1 MAPWGLPSPAG
12 AGQELFNNPLYRPM
26 GEHSTMSSAQQI
38 TAADAEAMVDD
49 AHGGPPITAD
59 PTSFDD
65 AVERAEWLEKVL
77 RCTFEME
84 AQDAKMIA
92 GCVIEQF
99 GDKDEILD
107 DEIPNDV
114 RSVFYTLEAKRILTF
129 RRIEYESE
137 DGATLRGFFWRFHED
152 WEPPEGALGGDE
164 DQENVYEALP
174 EDCWSRD
181 AAA

>member
-1 MAPWGLPSPAG
+1 MSAAQRIQTAG
-12 AGQELFNNPLYRPM
+12 AETVV
-26 GEHSTMSSAQQI
+26 E
-38 TAADAEAMVDD
+38 EAR
-49 AHGGPPITAD
+49 GGPPITAD

-65 AVERAEWLEKVL
+65 AVERAQWLEKVL
-77 RCTFEME
+77 CCTFEMDRE
-84 AQDAKMIA
+84 DAKMIV

-152 WEPPEGALGGDE
+152 WEPPEGALPDDDGDQ
-164 DQENVYEALP
+164 DNVYDALP
-174 EDCWSRD
+174 EDCWERD